1 MHILLKE
8 KLLKSKQKRL
18 KTKKRKQFKALK
30 PLNIEKE
37 LESIKG
43 LFGKKMRTDKIKNE
57 IEKIKKWEEK
67 AERKNLI

>member
-1 MHILLKE
+1 ME

-18 KTKKRKQFKALK
+18 KTKKKKQFKALK

-43 LFGKKMRTDKIKNE
+43 LFGKKNE
-57 IEKIKKWEEK
+57 
-67 AERKNLI
+67 N

>member
-1 MHILLKE
+1 ME

-18 KTKKRKQFKALK
+18 KTKKKKQFKALK

-43 LFGKKMRTDKIKNE
+43 LFGKKKMRTDKIKNE